1 MYLSGLAGAVRGGDQ
16 DLLVRGSLDLEHGA
30 RSEIADAID
39 GSPQDVLGIRDVSV
53 DVNEHRLRT
62 QTDQGTPARL
72 QLAAF
77 AQDHVEP
84 GIRLEHRA
92 TFHARRTRHD
102 ALEQVRLADEARDE
116 RRLGCLVDRGRRALL
131 FDATLVHH
139 DDLV

>member
-1 MYLSGLAGAVRGGDQ
+1 MADVSHRSISLNELARFGRPRERDRLSDPEARMYLSGLAGAVRGGDQ

-102 ALEQVRLADEARDE
+102 ALEQVRLAD
-116 RRLGCLVDRGRRALL
+116 
-131 FDATLVHH
+131 
-139 DDLV
+139 